1 MAGAARVRPEWTGHV
16 PSATQPIFASGIV
29 LTMSPSKVL
38 ATMELG
44 RHEEFLEV
52 TRPSF
57 ERYAALH
64 GYDLRIPEDDP
75 APERR
80 HKQWGKV
87 AFINQLLPT
96 CDLLVWIDADAA
108 IVDPSVDI
116 ATTLPPRRFLG
127 LVDHHYDG
135 QCVPNTGVMVV
146 RSGRRSRQFFEQMW
160 GMTQY
165 LETRWHDNAAALEMF
180 GYEFDPDATPMRCQ
194 PGTTTPWLRRTQIL
208 GSEWNSVP
216 QDLSTAPRILHF
228 TGAYPFAERLERLRA
243 AVSRQTTRVP
253 LEAQARS
260 RIP

>member
-1 MAGAARVRPEWTGHV
+1 MILNTKTIIGHKLSAIDGDIGHV
-16 PSATQPIFASGIV
+16 RDFYIDDKTWAVRYVVAETGTWLTGRKV
-29 LTMSPSKVL
+29 LLSPYAFVRFFDTVGKVLPVNLTRQQIENSPSI
-38 ATMELG
+38 EL
-44 RHEEFLEV
+44 H
-52 TRPSF
+52 RP
-57 ERYAALH
+57 
-64 GYDLRIPEDDP
+64 
-75 APERR
+75 
-80 HKQWGKV
+80 V
-87 AFINQLLPT
+87 
-96 CDLLVWIDADAA
+96 
-108 IVDPSVDI
+108 
-116 ATTLPPRRFLG
+116 
-127 LVDHHYDG
+127 
-135 QCVPNTGVMVV
+135 
-146 RSGRRSRQFFEQMW
+146 SRQFEENYYRYYGWPAYWQGEQMW